1 MTTMT
6 KPEAIE
12 RFHLALL
19 QVLPQHVPA
28 ANYAV
33 KGGANLRLFLG
44 SVRRSEDIDLNFVG
58 RVGTAWSLQAR
69 MDAVLRSPA
78 LASLL
83 ATQGIKIVSVNPS
96 KVTSTTGRWK
106 FQMVAPGLE
115 VSSKVEFSMRREDR
129 PLYQMGSVSAKI
141 AGNAGM
147 RPAIA
152 NHYLPLG
159 ALEQKIAALALRTE
173 TQVRD
178 VFDLD
183 FLFVRFPKIAP
194 TAQSSANN
202 LDLARKRVFDA
213 TYADYLQLVV
223 TFLDPAF
230 VKMYRNKAEWERIVL
245 NVSTHLDSMRAR
257 IR

>member
-1 MTTMT
+1 MT
-6 KPEAIE
+6 KPEAVE

-19 QVLPQHVPA
+19 QVLPQYVPA

-33 KGGANLRLFLG
+33 KGGANLRLFYG

-69 MDAVLRSPA
+69 MDAVLHSPA
-78 LASLL
+78 LAALL
-83 ATQGIKIVSVNPS
+83 AVHGMKILSVNPS

-106 FQMVAPGLE
+106 FQMTAPGLE

-129 PLYQMGSVSAKI
+129 PLYQMGPVLVRI
-141 AGNAGM
+141 AGGAGV

-159 ALEQKIAALALRTE
+159 AVEQKVAALALRSE

-183 FLFVRFPKIAP
+183 FLFVRFPDTALA
-194 TAQSSANN
+194 AQSSAHD
-202 LDLARKRVFDA
+202 LDLARSRVFEA
-213 TYADYLQLVV
+213 TYDDYLQLVV

-230 VKMYRNKAEWERIVL
+230 VQMYHNQAEWERIVL
-245 NVSTHLDSMRAR
+245 NVATRLDTIRAR
-257 IR
+257 VR